1 MRYEKKVIV
10 LSSALALLLFVWAA
24 GMIFSP
30 ERRAARSE
38 SAHILP
44 GKAADV
50 AAIDFSSP
58 GSPPVELVKSGMSW
72 VLVDGNA
79 KLPVRSERVSSFLS
93 DLEAISRLRLVAR
106 SKDSW
111 AGFKLDDAQAKR
123 VSLKDASGKTLA
135 ELFVGGYGPTGSEV
149 YVRRAPSDSSFTAET
164 GIASYMGYGR
174 SGWLDLNL
182 LGGIKEGDVQSLSL
196 KSELAFA
203 DDGKAVPN
211 GKGNSRLDYS
221 LRREGQLW
229 KSGAAQI
236 DAEAVASLVRSI
248 VGLQGEDYVVAPP
261 ADAFAKI
268 RASVKLELGS
278 GRSVALEVG
287 GEAGKDRFY
296 ARIGDKS
303 LVSIL
308 SSYSLRACLKNLSE
322 LAKK

>member
-1 MRYEKKVIV
+1 
-10 LSSALALLLFVWAA
+10 
-24 GMIFSP
+24 
-30 ERRAARSE
+30 
-38 SAHILP
+38 
-44 GKAADV
+44 
-50 AAIDFSSP
+50 
-58 GSPPVELVKSGMSW
+58 
-72 VLVDGNA
+72 
-79 KLPVRSERVSSFLS
+79 
-93 DLEAISRLRLVAR
+93 
-106 SKDSW
+106 
-111 AGFKLDDAQAKR
+111 
-123 VSLKDASGKTLA
+123 
-135 ELFVGGYGPTGSEV
+135 
-149 YVRRAPSDSSFTAET
+149 
-164 GIASYMGYGR
+164 MGYGR